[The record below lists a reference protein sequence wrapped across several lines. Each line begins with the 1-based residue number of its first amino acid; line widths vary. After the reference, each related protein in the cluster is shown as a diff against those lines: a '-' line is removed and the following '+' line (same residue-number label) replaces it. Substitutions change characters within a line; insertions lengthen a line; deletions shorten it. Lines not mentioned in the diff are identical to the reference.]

1 MSLTD
6 DETESTDFEKL
17 GENNFQRIRNKIT
30 KMSYA
35 DGVADG
41 EESVFQ
47 SAFDQGYKE
56 GLKAAFEIGK
66 FKYFFNHLD
75 DKLTSEDL
83 LREKEKYLKMN
94 VKEAKE
100 HKQFISLNNREENV
114 SEISEKQEQHVDNLL
129 AKFKA
134 EVPKVVDLLN
144 AT

>member
-6 DETESTDFEKL
+6 DETESTDFQKF

-35 DGVADG
+35 DGAANG

-75 DKLTSEDL
+75 DKLSPEDL
-83 LREKEKYLKMN
+83 VREKQTYLSMN
-94 VKEAKE
+94 VKEAE
-100 HKQFISLNNREENV
+100 ESKQSFSLNNREENV
-114 SEISEKQEQHVDNLL
+114 SEISEKQQQHVDSLL

>member
-1 MSLTD
+1 MIHTFLS
-6 DETESTDFEKL
+6 
-17 GENNFQRIRNKIT
+17 Q
-30 KMSYA
+30 MSYA
-35 DGVADG
+35 DGAANG
-41 EESVFQ
+41 EESAFQ

-75 DKLTSEDL
+75 DKLSPEDL
-83 LREKEKYLKMN
+83 VREKQKYLSMN
-94 VKEAKE
+94 VKEAE
-100 HKQFISLNNREENV
+100 ESKQFFSLNNREENV
-114 SEISEKQEQHVDNLL
+114 SEISEKQQQHVDNLL